1 MAVVFKYGPNR
12 ENFGSVNMKV
22 LVLSLGELS
31 KLPETQFG
39 ARVPSPLSASR
50 SSLSPAY
57 ITQMVASCL
66 RLFTHWIVCALAF
79 AFASAGN
86 KRPARIAMTAMTT
99 NNSMRV
105 NPASGHPAGTRRQ
118 DNKAF
123 RVMINRVGGTVGIA

>member
-1 MAVVFKYGPNR
+1 MAVVFKYGPKT

-39 ARVPSPLSASR
+39 ARVPSPLSAIR

-66 RLFTHWIVCALAF
+66 RLLTHWIVCALAF
-79 AFASAGN
+79 AFANAGN
-86 KRPARIAMTAMTT
+86 KRPARIAITAMTT
-99 NNSMRV
+99 SNSMRV
-105 NPASGHPAGTRRQ
+105 KPASEPPARTRRQ
-118 DNKAF
+118 DIKGF
-123 RVMINRVGGTVGIA
+123 WVMIDRNGWTVGIA